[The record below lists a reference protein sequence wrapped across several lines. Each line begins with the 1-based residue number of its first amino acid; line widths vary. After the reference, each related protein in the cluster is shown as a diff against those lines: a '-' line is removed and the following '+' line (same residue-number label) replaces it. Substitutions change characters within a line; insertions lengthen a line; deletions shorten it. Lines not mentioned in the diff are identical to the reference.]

1 MLLKPYYEVKLMLAV
16 SKFGGSSLSCA
27 ENWRRVREIITGDI
41 ARRVIVVSAAG
52 KRHADDH
59 KITDLLYLCH
69 AHLRYG
75 VPCWELWRKIAGRYL
90 AIRDECGIDY
100 PIEDELD
107 AIYENLSSKTS
118 ADFLASRGEY
128 LAAKLMAAYL
138 GYSFV
143 DAVSWLQFDYAGNVL
158 QEASYAALQTLADGR
173 KIVTPGFYGAAPD
186 GRVHTFSR
194 GGSDVTGSLAA
205 AALHADVYENWTDV
219 PGILA
224 ADPKIVKNPA
234 PIAVLTYPELQL
246 LSDAGTQVLHESA
259 VEPVRARQIPLHIRS
274 TFCPAHPGTR
284 IGSAGSQDANTGAF
298 VVGFAGR
305 RMVSMLR
312 VIPPDGRED
321 VLPLVKKVLLRHG
334 IGIFHMAQGPEGLCL
349 LLKAKPESD
358 AFHAAAE
365 ALRAELPNAQVKLR
379 ENLAVILALCRSTR
393 AVPKLA
399 SAMEDAG
406 VPVHHLVQ
414 TPPGAFFCVNDSQYD
429 PALRAA
435 YQAAFG

>member
-1 MLLKPYYEVKLMLAV
+1 MLAV

-27 ENWRRVREIITGDI
+27 ESWRRVREIVTGDI

-90 AIRDECGIDY
+90 AIRDECGINY
-100 PIEDELD
+100 PIEDDLD
-107 AIYENLSSKTS
+107 AIYENLSARTS
-118 ADFLASRGEY
+118 ADELASRGEY

-143 DAVSWLQFDYAGNVL
+143 DARNWLQFDYAGNVL
-158 QEASYAALQTLADGR
+158 KEASYAALQTLADGR
-173 KIVTPGFYGAAPD
+173 KIVTPGFYGVTPD
-186 GRVHTFSR
+186 GGVHTFSR

-224 ADPKIVKNPA
+224 ADPKIVKDPA

-246 LSDAGTQVLHESA
+246 LSAAGTQVLHESA
-259 VEPVRARQIPLHIRS
+259 VEPVRERQIPLHIRS
-274 TFCPAHPGTR
+274 TFQPERPGTR
-284 IGSAGSQDANTGAF
+284 IGGVCSQDTTAF
-298 VVGFAGR
+298 CVVGFAGR
-305 RMVSMLR
+305 RQIAMLR
-312 VIPPDGRED
+312 VLAPEGGSDEVSDTVRA
-321 VLPLVKKVLLRHG
+321 VLRRHG
-334 IGIFHMAQGPEGLCL
+334 LGLFHAAEGPEGLCL
-349 LLKAKPESD
+349 LLKAQAEPDS
-358 AFHAAAE
+358 FHAAAE
-365 ALRAELPNAQVKLR
+365 ALREALPGAQVKLR
-379 ENLAVILALCRSTR
+379 ENLAVILALCREARS
-393 AVPKLA
+393 VPKLS
-399 SAMEDAG
+399 SAMEAAG

-414 TPPGAFFCVNDSQYD
+414 TPPGALFCVNDSQYD

>member
-1 MLLKPYYEVKLMLAV
+1 MLAV

-27 ENWRRVREIITGDI
+27 ESWRRVREIIMGDI
-41 ARRVIVVSAAG
+41 SRRVIVVSAAG

-75 VPCWELWRKIAGRYL
+75 VPCWELWRKIANRYL
-90 AIRDECGIDY
+90 AIRDACGIDY

-107 AIYENLSSKTS
+107 AIYERLSPKTS
-118 ADFLASRGEY
+118 ADELASRGEY
-128 LAAKLMAAYL
+128 LSAKLMAAYL
-138 GYSFV
+138 GYAFV
-143 DAVSWLQFDYAGNVL
+143 DARDWLQFDYAGNVL
-158 QEASYAALQTLADGR
+158 HEASYAALQSLADGR

-219 PGILA
+219 PGLLA
-224 ADPKIVKNPA
+224 ADPKIVNNPA
-234 PIAVLTYPELQL
+234 PIAALSYPELQL

-259 VEPVRARQIPLHIRS
+259 VAPVRERQIPLHIRS

-284 IGSAGSQDANTGAF
+284 IGSAGLQDANMDAC
-298 VVGFAGR
+298 VIGFAGR

-312 VIPPDGRED
+312 VVSPDERED
-321 VLPLVKKVLLRHG
+321 ILPLVRSVLLQRG
-334 IGIFHMAQGPEGLCL
+334 IGIFHTAQGPEGLCL
-349 LLKAKPESD
+349 LLKEKPGAD

-379 ENLAVILALCRSTR
+379 ENLAVLLALCRSTR
-393 AVPKLA
+393 AAAKLA
-399 SAMEDAG
+399 EAMEAAG

-414 TPPGAFFCVNDSQYD
+414 TPPGALFCVNDSQYE